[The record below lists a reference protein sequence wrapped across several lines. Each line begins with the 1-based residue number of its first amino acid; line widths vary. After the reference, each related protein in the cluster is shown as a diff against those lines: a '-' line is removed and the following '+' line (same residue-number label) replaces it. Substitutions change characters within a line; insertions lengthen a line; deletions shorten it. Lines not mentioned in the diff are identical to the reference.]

1 MPNLKAISLSVSAVA
16 ILICLAMAFS
26 NPSLAHY
33 RQTILTSV
41 AEQEASHEAQVERDA
56 IEKEATALKSYFSAA
71 HYDGSQLDAVII
83 QRRFPKLG
91 RSIVG
96 QHTPVSTSLNER
108 LGHIKEQA
116 LQRVTVTHETVL
128 YSLKADLAGHS
139 MRESYGL
146 WSYFST
152 CHNNRLLTYLGVAGQ
167 FHEEERGTCVSSR

>member
-1 MPNLKAISLSVSAVA
+1 MPNLKAILLSMFTVVS
-16 ILICLAMAFS
+16 LICLAMAFS

-33 RQTILTSV
+33 RQTILMAV
-41 AEQEASHEAQVERDA
+41 AEQEANHEAQVERDA
-56 IEKEATALKSYFSAA
+56 IAKEATALKSYFSAV
-71 HYDGSQLDAVII
+71 HYDGSQLDAVTI

-91 RSIVG
+91 RSIVV
-96 QHTPVSTSLNER
+96 QHTPVSMSLNER
-108 LGHIKEQA
+108 LNHIKEQA

-139 MRESYGL
+139 RRESYGL

-167 FHEEERGTCVSSR
+167 FHEEESGTCVSSR